1 MTKTLDELKQEAKE
15 LGIRFVP
22 NISAEKLYEVS
33 VLKYGFSEITVD
45 LENKHF
51 ETAKISYYSSSIRFI
66 FNDEKTKL
74 DCNLALAA

>member
-1 MTKTLDELKQEAKE
+1 MKLKDVKE
-15 LGIRFVP
+15 RIDNFFD

-51 ETAKISYYSSSIRFI
+51 ETAKISYDSSSIRFI

>member
-1 MTKTLDELKQEAKE
+1 MKLKDVKE
-15 LGIRFVP
+15 SIDNFFD

>member
-1 MTKTLDELKQEAKE
+1 MKLKDVKE
-15 LGIRFVP
+15 RIDNFFD

>member
-1 MTKTLDELKQEAKE
+1 MKLKDVKE
-15 LGIRFVP
+15 RIDNFFD

-33 VLKYGFSEITVD
+33 VLKYAFSEITVD